1 MDQDLKGRTALV
13 TGSTA
18 GIGAAIARALAAE
31 GVHVVVSGRDTARGE
46 AAVAAIRGEGG
57 AADFVRADL
66 AGGETAVADLADRT
80 TALVGTPDIL
90 VNNAAMLLMPRPTA
104 DLTEADIAEAFTV
117 SVTAPML
124 LTGRIAPAMAARG
137 HGAIVTL
144 GSINAVTG
152 MPGSALYS
160 ATRAAAHSLTRSWA
174 AEYGPSGVRVNTV
187 APGPTSTERN
197 QRIREH
203 LDGMVAA
210 IPSRRLS
217 TPEEV
222 AAAVVFLAGSASA
235 NIHGTVLTVDGG
247 FTIT

>member
-1 MDQDLKGRTALV
+1 MDHDLKGRTALV

-31 GVHVVVSGRDTARGE
+31 GVHVVVSGRDTARGD
-46 AAVAAIRGEGG
+46 AAVAEIRADGG

-66 AGGETAVADLADRT
+66 AGGEEAVAALADRT
-80 TALVGTPDIL
+80 VALLGTPDIL

-104 DLTEADIAEAFTV
+104 DLTEAGVAAAFAV
-117 SVTAPML
+117 SVIAPML
-124 LTGRIAPAMAARG
+124 LTGRLAPAMAARG
-137 HGAIVTL
+137 SGAIINL

-152 MPGSALYS
+152 MPGSAVYS
-160 ATRAAAHSLTRSWA
+160 ATKAAAHSLTRSWA

-197 QRIREH
+197 ERIRDL
-203 LDGMVAA
+203 LDGMVAG

-217 TPEEV
+217 TPAEV
-222 AAAVVFLAGSASA
+222 ASAVVFLAGSAAA
-235 NIHGTVLTVDGG
+235 NVHGTVLAVDGG